1 MTKQKN
7 EDILLLSNKL
17 LNDKPR
23 FTLFESRIF
32 YSLLYR
38 QDRSAE
44 AFSEIRIPV
53 IEFAEEWGIQG
64 NNNIY
69 RIIEE
74 TVGSMPR
81 GLFSELSYD
90 KNSKAIIGKFSEDIE
105 KDILK
110 QKKNFTKLRFSD
122 ITKLTSETRLRLY
135 ELMREYQNIG
145 SRKFKADEMV
155 SLLSEKETYKK
166 NKSEFERRVLNP
178 AVEQINKETSLFV
191 GVEKQGRGANRY
203 YTFFIK
209 DRTDGNSEKAA
220 KEVVKEEVKDPI
232 CEAVLNY
239 LNERAKTNYKYSEEN
254 VKNIK
259 KRIEDGYELEDFKV
273 VIDNK
278 LSDWENDEKMSK
290 YIRPETLF
298 GKKFEGYRNQKNAGL
313 MAPDDPDYLSYM
325 EYFAR
330 GADY

>member
-7 EDILLLSNKL
+7 EDILLLSNRL

-44 AFSEIRIPV
+44 VFSEIRIPV
-53 IEFAEEWGIQG
+53 IEFAEEWGIQR

-81 GLFSELSYD
+81 ELFSELSYD
-90 KNSKAIIGKFSEDIE
+90 KNSKTIIGKFSEDIE

-122 ITKLTSETRLRLY
+122 ITKLTSETRHRLY
-135 ELMREYQNIG
+135 ELMSEYKNIG
-145 SRKFKADEMV
+145 KREFTANEII
-155 SLLSEKETYKK
+155 SLLSDKEKYKK
-166 NKSEFERRVLNP
+166 NSAQFERSVLNP
-178 AVEQINKETSLFV
+178 IVEQINKETSLFV

-220 KEVVKEEVKDPI
+220 KEEVKDPI